1 MKLNQLLLLLFLSS
15 FLPMKAQE
23 FKLGKVT
30 VAELQ
35 EKQHPKDTA
44 AVAAILFKTGQVR
57 FEYSQEK
64 GFDMVT
70 DVKVRIKIYKK
81 GGYEWANQ
89 KVGYY
94 IVNSAK
100 EDVVFSDAV
109 TYNLVEGKIE
119 KTKLKRDGEFDET
132 INKYWSQ
139 KKITMPNIKE
149 GSVIEYR
156 YVIRSPRI
164 GELKDWNFQ
173 TSIPVNYSEFET
185 IIPEYF
191 VYKANQKGYI
201 FPRIT
206 AEKKPR
212 MMNYVYT
219 IDYKNG
225 SPPTRSNE
233 TLNFVE
239 TVTKYV
245 AENLSAMKDEA
256 FVNNIENY
264 TSSVSHELSITRF
277 PNQADKFY
285 STDWNTVVMRIYEYD
300 DFGPEL
306 NKTGY
311 FEEEVG
317 QLIKGLA
324 STEEKIAAVFSFIK
338 TKVKWNG
345 FYGYSCEEGVKKAYK
360 TGVGNVADINL
371 MLTAML
377 RFAEINANPVLVSTR
392 SNGIALFPNRGAFN
406 YVIAGVETEKG
417 FVLLDATE
425 IYSVPNILPVRDLN
439 WYGRLIRKD
448 GSSEEVDLMP
458 KTNSKDIV
466 NMRMVLDTKG
476 SINGQIKSFHSN
488 HEALK
493 FRQNHIV
500 TSKENYLEALENKY
514 NNIEINDYVRE
525 NELDLSKPIVEN
537 YSFRDAKTVEIINDK
552 IYLFPMVFFTQKENP
567 FKQEVREYPVDF
579 GYPIQE
585 KYVINIEIP
594 EGYAV
599 ESLPEGI
606 NINGG
611 DNIGSFKYIIG
622 NTGAVIQLVVTS
634 DIYSS
639 IISPEYYPALK
650 EFCQKSIDKQ
660 KERIVFKKI

>member
-64 GFDMVT
+64 GFDMIT

-100 EDVVFSDAV
+100 EDVIFSDAV

-132 INKYWSQ
+132 INKYWAQ

-164 GELKDWNFQ
+164 GELKDWSFQ

-201 FPRIT
+201 FPKIT

-219 IDYKNG
+219 VDYKNG
-225 SPPTRSNE
+225 TAPTRSNE

-264 TSSVSHELSITRF
+264 TCSVSHELSITRF

-285 STDWNTVVMRIYEYD
+285 STDWNTVVKTIYEYD
-300 DFGPEL
+300 NFGPEL

-317 QLIKGLA
+317 QLIKGMA
-324 STEEKIAAVFSFIK
+324 STEEKIAAVFSFVK

-611 DNIGSFKYIIG
+611 ENIGSFKYIIG

-639 IISPEYYPALK
+639 IISPEHYPALK

>member
-1 MKLNQLLLLLFLSS
+1 
-15 FLPMKAQE
+15 MKAQE

-30 VAELQ
+30 IAELQ

-44 AVAAILFKTGQVR
+44 AVAAILFKTGEVR

-64 GFDMVT
+64 GFDMIT

-81 GGYEWANQ
+81 RGYDWANQ

-100 EDVVFSDAV
+100 ESVSFTDAV
-109 TYNLVEGKIE
+109 TYNLVEGKVE

-132 INKYWSQ
+132 INKYWAQ

-156 YVIRSPRI
+156 YVINSPRI

-185 IIPEYF
+185 SVPEYF
-191 VYKANQKGYI
+191 IYKTNQKGYV
-201 FPRIT
+201 FPKVT
-206 AEKKPR
+206 AVKKPR

-225 SPPTRSNE
+225 TKPTRSNQ
-233 TLNFVE
+233 TLNFME

-245 AENLSAMKDEA
+245 AENLPAMKDEA

-264 TSSVSHELSITRF
+264 TCSVSHELSMTRF

-285 STDWNTVVMRIYEYD
+285 STDWNTLVKTIYEYD
-300 DFGPEL
+300 NFGPEL

-317 QLIKGLA
+317 QLIKGMT
-324 STEEKIAAVFSFIK
+324 STEEKIAAILSFVK

-377 RFAEINANPVLVSTR
+377 RFSEIKANPVLVSTR

-425 IYSVPNILPVRDLN
+425 KYSVPNILPLRDLN
-439 WYGRLIRKD
+439 WFGRLIRKD

-458 KTNSKDIV
+458 KTNSKEIV
-466 NMRMVLDTKG
+466 NMNMVLDTKG
-476 SINGQIKSFHSN
+476 SINGQIKLYHSN
-488 HEALK
+488 HGALK

-500 TSKENYLEALENKY
+500 TSKESYLEALENKY

-552 IYLFPMVFFTQKENP
+552 IYLSPMVFFTQKENP

-585 KYVINIEIP
+585 KYIVNIQIP

-606 NINGG
+606 NINAGE
-611 DNIGSFKYIIG
+611 NIGSFKYILGHVG
-622 NTGAVIQLVVTS
+622 NVIQLVATS
-634 DIYSS
+634 DIYSA
-639 IISPEYYPALK
+639 IISPEYYSTLK

-660 KERIVFKKI
+660 NERIVFKKI

>member
-1 MKLNQLLLLLFLSS
+1 MNQNLLLTLLFLSS
-15 FLPMKAQE
+15 FFQIKAQE

-30 VAELQ
+30 IAELQ
-35 EKQHPKDTA
+35 EKQHPKDTT
-44 AVAAILFKTGQVR
+44 AVAAILFKTGVVR
-57 FEYSQEK
+57 FVYSQEK

-81 GGYEWANQ
+81 EGYEWANQ

-94 IVNSAK
+94 IVNSSK
-100 EDVVFSDAV
+100 EDVTFTDAV

-119 KTKLKRDGEFDET
+119 KTKLKKDGEFDET
-132 INKYWSQ
+132 INKYWAQ

-156 YVIRSPRI
+156 YVINSPRI

-185 IIPEYF
+185 SIPEYF

-201 FPRIT
+201 FPKT
-206 AEKKPR
+206 TVEKKPR
-212 MMNYVYT
+212 MMNYIYT

-225 SPPTRSNE
+225 TKPTRSNE
-233 TLNFVE
+233 TLNFME

-245 AENLSAMKDEA
+245 AENLPAMKDEA

-264 TSSVSHELSITRF
+264 TCSVSHELSMTRF

-285 STDWNTVVMRIYEYD
+285 STDWNTVVKTIYEYD
-300 DFGPEL
+300 NFGPEL

-317 QLIKGLA
+317 QLIKGMA
-324 STEEKIAAVFSFIK
+324 STEEKIAVILGFVKA
-338 TKVKWNG
+338 KVKWNG
-345 FYGYSCEEGVKKAYK
+345 FHGYSCEEGVKKAYK

-377 RFAEINANPVLVSTR
+377 RFSEIKANPVLVSTR

-425 IYSVPNILPVRDLN
+425 IYSVPNILPLRDLN
-439 WYGRLIRKD
+439 WFGRLIRKD

-458 KTNSKDIV
+458 KTNSKEIV
-466 NMRMVLDTKG
+466 NMNMILDTKG
-476 SINGQIKSFHSN
+476 SINGQIKLYHSN
-488 HEALK
+488 HQALK

-500 TSKENYLEALENKY
+500 TSKESYLEGLENKY

-552 IYLFPMVFFTQKENP
+552 IYLSPMVFFTQKENP

-585 KYVINIEIP
+585 KYIVNIQIP

-606 NINGG
+606 NINAGE
-611 DNIGSFKYIIG
+611 NIGSFKYIIR
-622 NTGAVIQLVVTS
+622 NTGDVIQLVATS
-634 DIYSS
+634 DIYSA
-639 IISPEYYPALK
+639 IISPEYYSTLK

>member
-1 MKLNQLLLLLFLSS
+1 MNQNLLLTLLFLSS
-15 FLPMKAQE
+15 FFQIKAQE

-30 VAELQ
+30 IAELQ
-35 EKQHPKDTA
+35 EKQHPKDTT
-44 AVAAILFKTGQVR
+44 AVAAILFKTGVVR
-57 FEYSQEK
+57 FVYSQEK

-81 GGYEWANQ
+81 EGYEWANQ

-94 IVNSAK
+94 IVNSSK
-100 EDVVFSDAV
+100 ENVTFTDAV

-119 KTKLKRDGEFDET
+119 KTKLKKDGEFDET
-132 INKYWSQ
+132 INKYWAQ

-156 YVIRSPRI
+156 YVINSPRI

-185 IIPEYF
+185 SIPEYF
-191 VYKANQKGYI
+191 VYKANQKGYV
-201 FPRIT
+201 FPVVT
-206 AEKKPR
+206 AQKKPR
-212 MMNYVYT
+212 MINYVYT
-219 IDYKNG
+219 IDHKNG
-225 SPPTRSNE
+225 AAPTRSNE
-233 TLNFVE
+233 TLNFME

-245 AENLSAMKDEA
+245 AENLPAMKDEA

-264 TSSVSHELSITRF
+264 TCSVSHELSMTRF

-285 STDWNTVVMRIYEYD
+285 STDWNSVVKTIYEYD
-300 DFGPEL
+300 NFGTEL

-317 QLIKGLA
+317 QLIKGMA
-324 STEEKIAAVFSFIK
+324 STEEKIAVILGFVKA
-338 TKVKWNG
+338 KVKWNG
-345 FYGYSCEEGVKKAYK
+345 FYGYSCEEGVRKAYK

-377 RFAEINANPVLVSTR
+377 RFSEINANPVLVSTR

-417 FVLLDATE
+417 FMLLDATE
-425 IYSVPNILPVRDLN
+425 IYSVPNILPLRDLN
-439 WYGRLIRKD
+439 WFGRLIRKD

-458 KTNSKDIV
+458 KTNSKEIV
-466 NMRMVLDTKG
+466 NMSMVLDTKG
-476 SINGQIKSFHSN
+476 SINGQIKLYHSN
-488 HEALK
+488 HQALK

-500 TSKENYLEALENKY
+500 TSKENYLEGLENKY

-552 IYLFPMVFFTQKENP
+552 IYLSPMVFFVQKENP

-585 KYVINIEIP
+585 KYIVNIEIP

-606 NINGG
+606 NINAGE
-611 DNIGSFKYIIG
+611 NIGSFKYIIG
-622 NTGAVIQLVVTS
+622 NTGTVIQLVATS
-634 DIYSS
+634 EIYSA
-639 IISPEYYPALK
+639 IISPEYYPILK

>member
-1 MKLNQLLLLLFLSS
+1 MNQNLLLTLLFLSS
-15 FLPMKAQE
+15 FFQIKAQE

-30 VAELQ
+30 IAELQ
-35 EKQHPKDTA
+35 EKQHPKDTT
-44 AVAAILFKTGQVR
+44 AVAAILFKTGVVR
-57 FEYSQEK
+57 FVYSQEK

-81 GGYEWANQ
+81 EGYEWANQ

-94 IVNSAK
+94 IVNSSK
-100 EDVVFSDAV
+100 EDVTFTDAV

-119 KTKLKRDGEFDET
+119 KTKLKKDGEFDET
-132 INKYWSQ
+132 INKYWAQ

-156 YVIRSPRI
+156 YVINSPRI

-185 IIPEYF
+185 SIPEYF

-201 FPRIT
+201 FPKT
-206 AEKKPR
+206 TVEKKPR
-212 MMNYVYT
+212 MMNYIYT

-225 SPPTRSNE
+225 TKPTRSNE
-233 TLNFVE
+233 TLNFME

-245 AENLSAMKDEA
+245 AENLPAMKDEA

-264 TSSVSHELSITRF
+264 TCSVSHELSMTRF

-285 STDWNTVVMRIYEYD
+285 STDWNTVVKTIYEYD
-300 DFGPEL
+300 NFGPEL

-317 QLIKGLA
+317 QLIKGMA
-324 STEEKIAAVFSFIK
+324 STEEKIAVILGFVKA
-338 TKVKWNG
+338 KVKWNG
-345 FYGYSCEEGVKKAYK
+345 FYGYSCEEGVRKAYK

-377 RFAEINANPVLVSTR
+377 RFSEINANPVLVSTR

-417 FVLLDATE
+417 FMLLDATE
-425 IYSVPNILPVRDLN
+425 IYSVPNILPLRDLN
-439 WYGRLIRKD
+439 WFGRLIRKD

-458 KTNSKDIV
+458 KTNSKEIV
-466 NMRMVLDTKG
+466 NMSMVLDTKG
-476 SINGQIKSFHSN
+476 SINGQIKLYHSN
-488 HEALK
+488 HQALK

-500 TSKENYLEALENKY
+500 TSKENYLEGLENKY

-552 IYLFPMVFFTQKENP
+552 IYLSPMVFFVQKENP

-585 KYVINIEIP
+585 KYIVNIEIP

-606 NINGG
+606 NINAGE
-611 DNIGSFKYIIG
+611 NIGSFKYIIG
-622 NTGAVIQLVVTS
+622 NTGNVIQLVATS
-634 DIYSS
+634 EIYSA
-639 IISPEYYPALK
+639 IISPEYYPILK

>member
-1 MKLNQLLLLLFLSS
+1 MNQNLLLLLLFLSS
-15 FLPMKAQE
+15 FFQIKAQE

-30 VAELQ
+30 IAELQ

-44 AVAAILFKTGQVR
+44 AVAAILFKTAEVR
-57 FEYSQEK
+57 FVYSQEK

-81 GGYEWANQ
+81 EGYEWANQ

-94 IVNSAK
+94 IVNSSK
-100 EDVVFSDAV
+100 EDVTFTDAV

-132 INKYWSQ
+132 INKYWAQ

-156 YVIRSPRI
+156 YVVNSPRI

-185 IIPEYF
+185 SIPEYF
-191 VYKANQKGYI
+191 VYKTNQKGYV
-201 FPRIT
+201 FPVVT
-206 AEKKPR
+206 AQKKPR
-212 MMNYVYT
+212 MINYVYT
-219 IDYKNG
+219 IDHKNG
-225 SPPTRSNE
+225 SAPTRSNE
-233 TLNFVE
+233 TLNFME
-239 TVTKYV
+239 TVTKFV
-245 AENLSAMKDEA
+245 AENLPAMKDES

-264 TSSVSHELSITRF
+264 TCSVSHELSMTRF

-285 STDWNTVVMRIYEYD
+285 STDWNSVVKTIYEYD
-300 DFGPEL
+300 DFGSEL

-317 QLIKGLA
+317 QLIKGMA
-324 STEEKIAAVFSFIK
+324 STEEKIAAILGFVK

-345 FYGYSCEEGVKKAYK
+345 FHGYSCEEGVKKAYK

-377 RFAEINANPVLVSTR
+377 RFSEIKANPVLVSTR

-406 YVIAGVETEKG
+406 YVIAGVETDKG
-417 FVLLDATE
+417 LVLLDATE
-425 IYSVPNILPVRDLN
+425 IYSVPNILPLRDLN
-439 WYGRLIRKD
+439 WFGRLIRKD
-448 GSSEEVDLMP
+448 GSSEEVDLIP
-458 KTNSKDIV
+458 KTNSKEIV
-466 NMRMVLDTKG
+466 NMNMVLDAKG
-476 SINGQIKSFHSN
+476 SINGKIKLFHSN

-493 FRQNHIV
+493 FRQRHIV
-500 TSKENYLEALENKY
+500 TNKESYLESLENKY

-537 YSFRDAKTVEIINDK
+537 YSFRDTKTVEIINDK
-552 IYLFPMVFFTQKENP
+552 IYLSPMVFFTPKENP
-567 FKQEVREYPVDF
+567 FRQEVREYPVDF

-585 KYVINIEIP
+585 KFIVNIEIP
-594 EGYAV
+594 EGYVV

-606 NINGG
+606 NMNAGE
-611 DNIGSFKYIIG
+611 NIGSFKYIIA
-622 NTGAVIQLVVTS
+622 NTGTVIQLVATS
-634 DIYSS
+634 DIYSA
-639 IISPEYYPALK
+639 IISPEYYPTLK